1 MKKMRMLIA
10 NDDGIDSPF
19 LPGFARAM
27 SQIADI
33 EIVVPAYEQSWI
45 GRAYSRHSELVV
57 KERDFM
63 GHKCCAVTGTPSDC
77 VNLALAH
84 LCEETPDVVVSGLN
98 IGQNVAMPLL
108 WSSGTFSAAVEAAG
122 WGIPAF
128 AFSMRLEK
136 KYYEACRLR
145 HEMPDEELERRVRE
159 ASEKSAEYVMEVMG
173 SHKFADGEVRNVNFP
188 ALYAKDTPFE
198 KCVPARV
205 KLASL
210 YVKNQAG
217 NYDFS
222 YAMGEASP
230 SKEPTDLELLNAG
243 MACHCKIDIKF

>member
-45 GRAYSRHSELVV
+45 GRAYSRHSEL
-57 KERDFM
+57 
-63 GHKCCAVTGTPSDC
+63 
-77 VNLALAH
+77 
-84 LCEETPDVVVSGLN
+84 SGLN

-230 SKEPTDLELLNAG
+230 SNEPTDLELLNAG